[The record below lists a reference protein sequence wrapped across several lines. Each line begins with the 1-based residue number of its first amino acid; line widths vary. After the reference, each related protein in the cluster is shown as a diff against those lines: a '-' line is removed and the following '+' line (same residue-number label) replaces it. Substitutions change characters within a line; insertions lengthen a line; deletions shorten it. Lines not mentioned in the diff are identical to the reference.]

1 MSGPVCQI
9 PGCQTSHQEV
19 EAELETYLSGYC
31 QVLIIFLVFL
41 ILNDDSKNFQ
51 IVDNFVS
58 CRPVR
63 NQEKEDYA
71 DVPFHAA

>member
-31 QVLIIFLVFL
+31 QV
-41 ILNDDSKNFQ
+41 
-51 IVDNFVS
+51 
-58 CRPVR
+58 
-63 NQEKEDYA
+63 
-71 DVPFHAA
+71 